1 MPYALPNAYALA
13 RERLELLAA
22 CNDPASIRRASA
34 LGVAPGWRCLDV
46 GAGAGSFARWL
57 AGVTGDT
64 VAADLDVR
72 LLSSGPGLEVRQL
85 DVRTDLLERGAFD
98 LVHTRHLLL
107 HLPERA
113 AVLPRLV
120 DALRPG
126 GVLLIEEDDIHP
138 VLTTATGDYRA
149 AWLEFL
155 AMMQDAGTDARW
167 ARDLPGMLDS
177 LGLDSVEAELSGQLF
192 RGGSVPARFWSLT
205 WLQARDRL
213 DAEVVDAGRE
223 ALADPA
229 LWFHGPVRVIAW
241 GYAPGAA
248 A

>member
-13 RERLELLAA
+13 RERLELLAQ
-22 CNDPASIRRASA
+22 CNDPASIRRATA
-34 LGVAPGWRCLDV
+34 LGVGPGWRCLDV

-57 AGVTGDT
+57 AGVTGDA

-72 LLSSGPGLEVRQL
+72 LLSPGPGLEVRRL
-85 DVRTDLLERGAFD
+85 DVRTDALERGAFD

-107 HLPERA
+107 HLPERD

-126 GVLLIEEDDIHP
+126 GVLLIEEDDIYP
-138 VLTTATGDYRA
+138 LLACATGAYRE
-149 AWLEFL
+149 AWLDFL
-155 AMMQDAGTDARW
+155 AMMQHAGVDPLW
-167 ARDLPGMLDS
+167 ARDLPARLDA
-177 LGLDSVEAELSGQLF
+177 LGLRDVDAELNGQLF

-213 DAEVVDAGRE
+213 DPAVVDAGRE
-223 ALADPA
+223 ALAGPA
-229 LWFHGPVRVIAW
+229 QWFHGPVRVIAW
-241 GYAPGAA
+241 GHAPGAGA
-248 A
+248 

>member
-1 MPYALPNAYALA
+1 MILGLPRARAWPRLRRPMPYALPNADALA

-22 CNDPASIRRASA
+22 CHDPASIRRASA

-64 VAADLDVR
+64 VAADLDAR
-72 LLSSGPGLEVRQL
+72 LLASGPGLEVREL
-85 DVRTDLLERGAFD
+85 DVRTDAPERGAFD

-155 AMMQDAGTDARW
+155 AMMQDAGTDAR
-167 ARDLPGMLDS
+167 
-177 LGLDSVEAELSGQLF
+177 
-192 RGGSVPARFWSLT
+192 
-205 WLQARDRL
+205 
-213 DAEVVDAGRE
+213 
-223 ALADPA
+223 
-229 LWFHGPVRVIAW
+229 
-241 GYAPGAA
+241 
-248 A
+248 